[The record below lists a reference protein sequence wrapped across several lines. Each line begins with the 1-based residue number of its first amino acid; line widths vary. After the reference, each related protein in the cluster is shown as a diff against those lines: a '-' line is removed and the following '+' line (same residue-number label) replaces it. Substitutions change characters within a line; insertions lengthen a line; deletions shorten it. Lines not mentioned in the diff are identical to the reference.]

1 MRAEENEGSVK
12 SWKSEEE
19 SASKRK
25 EWSAMKCYQSEKM
38 KAEHS
43 PWTLQWMPGGLK
55 ESRVVGMV
63 EVKS

>member
-1 MRAEENEGSVK
+1 
-12 SWKSEEE
+12 
-19 SASKRK
+19 
-25 EWSAMKCYQSEKM
+25 MKCYQSEKM

-43 PWTLQWMPGGLK
+43 PRTLQLMPGGLK